1 MEKSIRR
8 QQLVIAI
15 QEYATQEGMG
25 AADVLRRLSDRHCDV
40 SETTIRRILKA
51 TPSQEHFSFDVLQR
65 VSNALFD
72 LEAAPVPAAEINT
85 AEEAEREA
93 LRAVSAL
100 TEAALKDAT
109 DKIANLEQ
117 ALEAAQLK
125 ISKLSA
131 LADFFAKQNVEK
143 DAQINK
149 LLELLSRR

>member
-1 MEKSIRR
+1 M
-8 QQLVIAI
+8 
-15 QEYATQEGMG
+15 
-25 AADVLRRLSDRHCDV
+25 
-40 SETTIRRILKA
+40 
-51 TPSQEHFSFDVLQR
+51 
-65 VSNALFD
+65 
-72 LEAAPVPAAEINT
+72 EAAPVPAAEINT

-109 DKIANLEQ
+109 DKISRLEQ
-117 ALEAAQLK
+117 DLEAAQAK